1 MPQHRHSFFLEV
13 EEDDFEVEEDDFE
26 AEEDDFD
33 LIEDDKPIKI
43 YLSQDDPV
51 YTGYRNVSQ
60 KNEIENPGDRN
71 IWFTYDNLA
80 QYLEDGNTLQSTIE
94 TGISTLKVVE
104 RIILQLDNC

>member
-51 YTGYRNVSQ
+51 YSGYRNISQ
-60 KNEIENPGDRN
+60 KNEIENPKFRE
-71 IWFTYDNLA
+71 NL
-80 QYLEDGNTLQSTIE
+80 EHFGS
-94 TGISTLKVVE
+94 
-104 RIILQLDNC
+104 